1 MNSEIKNINNKEA
14 RKQAVLNSTSYRIID
29 TTARFLDRYFIDP
42 ILGLIFPG
50 LADLLTSILVLPFV
64 YYSLFILRSIP
75 LTLAIIANTLKD
87 VVIGMIPFFI
97 GDILDVFKKSYIEN
111 LDLINGYINDDK
123 KIISE
128 INRKAIL
135 SGIVIIVLCIIIYYI
150 FKFVLWSTGEI
161 IDIFMNFWQQ
171 L

>member
-1 MNSEIKNINNKEA
+1 M
-14 RKQAVLNSTSYRIID
+14 
-29 TTARFLDRYFIDP
+29 
-42 ILGLIFPG
+42 
-50 LADLLTSILVLPFV
+50 

-87 VVIGMIPFFI
+87 VVIGMIPFLI

-135 SGIVIIVLCIIIYYI
+135 SGIVIIVLFIIIYFI
-150 FKFVLWSTGEI
+150 FKFILWSSSEI
-161 IDIFMNFWQQ
+161 IDIFMNFWHQ

>member
-1 MNSEIKNINNKEA
+1 MNIDKKEY

-50 LADLLTSILVLPFV
+50 LADFITGLFVLPFV

-135 SGIVIIVLCIIIYYI
+135 SVIVIIVLCIIIYYI

-161 IDIFMNFWQQ
+161 IDIFMNFWHQ

>member
-1 MNSEIKNINNKEA
+1 MNIDKKEY

-29 TTARFLDRYFIDP
+29 TTARFMDRYFIDP

-50 LADLLTSILVLPFV
+50 IADIITGLFVLPFV

-97 GDILDVFKKSYIEN
+97 GDILDVFKKSYKEN
-111 LDLINGYINDDK
+111 LNLINGYINDDK

-135 SGIVIIVLCIIIYYI
+135 SAVLIIVFCVTIYYI
-150 FKFVLWSTGEI
+150 FKFVLWSSSEI